1 MKKRA
6 RRLALAVLAIG
17 CGGVVACGGADDPAL
32 EPPPRW
38 VSTLA
43 EEFDGP
49 EGAPPNPSIW
59 TYDVGGGGFGNNQL
73 EFNTNRVENVSL
85 DGRGHLRIV
94 AREEAFFGN
103 SYTSGRIKTQGL
115 FAQRYGRFEA
125 RIKLPAGQGLWPAFW
140 MLGADFGVVGWPQ
153 SGEIDIMEFR
163 GQEVDVI
170 HGSVH
175 GPGYSGAS
183 AMTSRL
189 RLRDGENFVDD
200 FHVFAVDWD
209 PGVIRFSVDG
219 RVYQTITTAA
229 VASRG
234 EWVFDQPFFLLL
246 NLAVGGNFVGPVSRN
261 TEFPAEMLV
270 DYVRVFERAR

>member
-1 MKKRA
+1 MKMRA
-6 RRLALAVLAIG
+6 RRLAMGVLVIVCGSVIG
-17 CGGVVACGGADDPAL
+17 CGGDDPAL

-38 VSTLA
+38 ALTLA
-43 EEFDGP
+43 DEFDGP
-49 EGAPPNPSIW
+49 EGTPPDPSIW

-73 EFNTNRVENVSL
+73 EFNTNRVENVAL

-103 SYTSGRIKTQGL
+103 AYTSGRIKTQGL

-140 MLGADFGVVGWPQ
+140 MLGADFGTVGWPQ

-170 HGSVH
+170 HGSMH

-183 AMTSRL
+183 AMTSRF
-189 RLRDGENFVDD
+189 RLGDGETFVDD
-200 FHVFAVDWD
+200 FHVFAIDWD
-209 PGVIRFSVDG
+209 PGVIRYSVDG
-219 RVYQTITTAA
+219 RVYQTISTAA
-229 VASRG
+229 VAARG

-246 NLAVGGNFVGPVSRN
+246 NLAVGGNFVGPVGRN